1 MATKERAL
9 DIFMLLGE
17 LDRKNYGLWDSLSD
31 EQKKEFSPLVTMRWM
46 AGTADQRQL
55 IFLNEIVNPVVFNL
69 GDHKELLLKLLTVC
83 SSGSRQRYSWI
94 NVKLSG
100 TSKKS
105 KLSTSLVAEHYRL
118 SMKEAED
125 VVKLLSPIEL
135 MELGEQQ
142 GWQKDELKDLQKEL
156 KA

>member
-1 MATKERAL
+1 MAKERTL
-9 DIFMLLGE
+9 DIFQLLSE
-17 LDRKNYGLWDSLSD
+17 IDRKNYSLWDSLSD

-46 AGTADQRQL
+46 AGTTDQRQL
-55 IFLNEIVNPVVFNL
+55 IFLNEIVNTSVFDI

-83 SSGSRQRYSWI
+83 SSGSHQRYSWI
-94 NVKLSG
+94 NYRLSG

-125 VVKLLSPIEL
+125 VVKLLSPAEIVEIGEL
-135 MELGEQQ
+135 Q
-142 GWQKDELKDLQKEL
+142 GLQKDELKDLKKEVG
-156 KA
+156 A